1 MEKKLRLGIIS
12 LNTEPKN
19 LSKFYNSQAEGMA
32 KAFAKQGH
40 SVLVYHLI
48 PDLDKESERIQKGD
62 IEVEYRKVRHIG
74 KHTLPDYEKLDK
86 DRDCYITA
94 SDNYIAFHSFYKWCS
109 KNHILCLPYVGV
121 VRSNNA
127 SAWKRKIVD
136 IMCNNVRYYKKI
148 PTVVKTPAL
157 AEYLKSQG
165 AGDNV
170 HVVPVGLDTEVLKQD
185 YADYPVEELKQNW
198 GYNKEDKIILF
209 VGRMTAEKQP
219 VKMIDIFKK
228 LYDHDKDYRLLM
240 VGQGELLPEVQTV
253 IKNNNLERQITIHEK
268 IPNDRMWELYRMS
281 DCYVNLN
288 THEIFGMAILE
299 AMYYE
304 GVVVALRAPGPE
316 LIIEN
321 EVSGY
326 LCNSDEE
333 LLNVIECAEKQ
344 DIEKQ
349 AKKRVLKEFIW
360 QESVKK
366 MSEILKEQCVTT
378 HNS

>member
-19 LSKFYNSQAEGMA
+19 LIKFYNSQAEGMA

-48 PDLDKESERIQKGD
+48 PDLDKEAERIQKGD
-62 IEVEYRKVRHIG
+62 IEVEYRKVKHIG

-94 SDNYIAFHSFYKWCS
+94 SDNYIAFHSFYKWCQ
-109 KNHILCLPYVGV
+109 KNNILCLPYIGV

-136 IMCNNVRYYKKI
+136 IICNNVRYYTKI

-157 AEYLKSQG
+157 ADYLKSQG
-165 AGDNV
+165 AGDNI
-170 HVVPVGLDTEVLKQD
+170 HVVPVGLDTEVLKQN
-185 YADYPVEELKQNW
+185 YADYPVEEIKQNW
-198 GYNKEDKIILF
+198 SYNKEDKVILF

-219 VKMIDIFKK
+219 VKMIDIFQK

-240 VGQGELLPEVQTV
+240 VGQGELLPEVQEA
-253 IKNNNLERQITIHEK
+253 IKNNNLDQQVTIHEK
-268 IPNDRMWELYRMS
+268 VPNDRMWELYRMS

-321 EVSGY
+321 GVSGY
-326 LCNSDEE
+326 LCDSEEE
-333 LLNVIECAEKQ
+333 LLDKIECADKQ
-344 DIEKQ
+344 TIGKQ
-349 AKKRVLKEFIW
+349 AKERVLKEFVW

-366 MSEILKEQCVTT
+366 MSEIL
-378 HNS
+378 SDSL